1 MKSIIELKNKHQGD
15 DIYILASGKSV
26 DFFNEDF
33 FDNKIVIGVNQ
44 SYKKIWCDYLIRKEV
59 KFIKES
65 LETESIVIVSE
76 YDSGNL
82 NSGENKLNTNK
93 IEHENLYY
101 FEHND
106 NLHDKVD
113 VSVFGGDKIVV
124 SFSTI
129 TSAIHMAAYMGAK
142 NIILIGHDCGTLDG
156 EMTFKGYYNTIKDT
170 PWSNWD
176 QYKSWLKIIEN
187 QTILVK
193 EQVKKHYDANVVSVI
208 PFVSLNLENKIYR

>member
-1 MKSIIELKNKHQGD
+1 MKGIIELKNKHQGE
-15 DIYILASGKSV
+15 DIYVLASGKSV
-26 DFFNEDF
+26 DYFNEDF

-44 SYKKIWCDYLIRKEV
+44 SYKKIWCDYLVRKEV

-65 LETESIVIVSE
+65 LATESIVIVSE

-82 NSGENKLNTNK
+82 NTGEDKLNTNK
-93 IEHENLYY
+93 VDHDNLYY

-113 VSVFGGDKIVV
+113 ISVFGGDKIIV

-129 TSAIHMAAYMGAK
+129 TSAIHIAAYMGAK
-142 NIILIGHDCGTLDG
+142 NIILLGHDCGTIDG

-170 PWSNWD
+170 PWSTWN
-176 QYKSWLKIIEN
+176 QYKTWLKMIEG

-193 EQVKKHYDANVVSVI
+193 KQVKKHYDANVVSVI
-208 PFVSLNLENKIYR
+208 PFVSLNLENRTYR

>member
-176 QYKSWLKIIEN
+176 QYKSWLKIIE
-187 QTILVK
+187 K
-193 EQVKKHYDANVVSVI
+193 PDY
-208 PFVSLNLENKIYR
+208 FNKRTG